1 MIFIRMK
8 RRNSINIRLPFQST
22 TKGGVF
28 DWNQDTGQA
37 LMDDLL
43 CLMTTKRGSRVMR
56 NSYYSP
62 IFDYLDEPID
72 DTTEKEL
79 KADIQSQVKIF
90 LPQIDILNVT
100 MTKQQDQNLISI
112 KIQFTSK
119 LIYYINK
126 TLIITVPSSGA
137 ATTDLN

>member
-1 MIFIRMK
+1 MK
-8 RRNSINIRLPFQST
+8 LPFQST

-37 LMDDLL
+37 LTDDLL

-56 NSYYSP
+56 STYYSP

-72 DTTEKEL
+72 DSTEEGL
-79 KADIQSQVKIF
+79 QSDIQSQVKIF
-90 LPQIDILNVT
+90 LPQIDILKVT
-100 MTKQQDQNLISI
+100 ITEQPDQNLISI

-126 TLIITVPSSGA
+126 TLVITVPSNGSITNG
-137 ATTDLN
+137 